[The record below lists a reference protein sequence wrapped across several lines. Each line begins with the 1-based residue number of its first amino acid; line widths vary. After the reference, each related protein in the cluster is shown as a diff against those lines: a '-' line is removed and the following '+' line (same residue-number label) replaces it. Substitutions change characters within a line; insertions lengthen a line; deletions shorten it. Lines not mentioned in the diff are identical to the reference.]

1 MSRILTLLVTTLLVA
16 LSVLV
21 YSLPAAAGNCGTDP
35 YGNIIPCP
43 QGEKGGFGYYYDR
56 ATQTF
61 YADDPTADGTETVGG
76 VRMQVRYV
84 VNCVGNSTDEPRR
97 VSECSTAICSLPDG
111 SAGVSYLVYER
122 PDAGA
127 DWTPRAGPVC
137 RGVADPIPLADV
149 EAEIARIFEAHFKN
163 VVEPEIT
170 VAPAVNAVANMPV
183 LASTPDPGPLG
194 FDITNPL
201 PGRVE
206 ATPAYEW
213 TWSNGQQSTGAGVG
227 YDGTSP
233 SGNPGHYPVQTT
245 FKDGGSGSVA
255 LIVVWSITLTVAGI
269 PPITDIPPL
278 EYSGSAD
285 FPVRSAR
292 TVLVDSP
299 N

>member
-1 MSRILTLLVTTLLVA
+1 MTRF
-16 LSVLV
+16 LSVLTTLAILILAV
-21 YSLPAAAGNCGTDP
+21 EILPANGCTLWDGCVESSARS
-35 YGNIIPCP
+35 
-43 QGEKGGFGYYYDR
+43 GGFGYLYDR

-76 VRMQVRYV
+76 VRMQLRYV

-111 SAGVSYLVYER
+111 SAGVSYLVYQR

-149 EAEIARIFEAHFKN
+149 EAEIVRIFEAHFKN

-170 VAPAVNAVANMPV
+170 VAPAVNAVVNLPV

-245 FKDGGSGSVA
+245 FEDGGSGSVA
-255 LIVVWSITLTVAGI
+255 LTVVWSITLTVAGI

-278 EYSGSAD
+278 EYSGSVD

>member
-1 MSRILTLLVTTLLVA
+1 MTRFIGATLTCILANLVIVVNPTYANECWTDLRGQIVC
-16 LSVLV
+16 SD
-21 YSLPAAAGNCGTDP
+21 AAR
-35 YGNIIPCP
+35 
-43 QGEKGGFGYYYDR
+43 GGFGYLYDR

-61 YADDPTADGTETVGG
+61 LADDPSADGTETVGG
-76 VRMQVRYV
+76 VQIQVRYV

-97 VSECSTAICSLPDG
+97 VSECSTAICSLSDG
-111 SAGVSYLVYER
+111 SAGVSYLVYQR
-122 PDAGA
+122 PDGGA

-137 RGVADPIPLADV
+137 RGVVDPIPLADV
-149 EAEIARIFEAHFKN
+149 EAEIVRIFEAHFKN
-163 VVEPEIT
+163 VMEPEIT
-170 VAPAVNAVANMPV
+170 VAPAVNAVVNLPV

-206 ATPAYEW
+206 ATPVYEW
-213 TWSNGQQSTGAGVG
+213 TWSNGQRSTGAGVG

-233 SGNPGHYPVQTT
+233 SGNPEHYPVQTT
-245 FKDGGSGSVA
+245 FEDGGSGSVA
-255 LIVVWSITLTVAGI
+255 LTVVWSITLTVAGI

-292 TVLVDSP
+292 AVLVDSP

>member
-1 MSRILTLLVTTLLVA
+1 M
-16 LSVLV
+16 
-21 YSLPAAAGNCGTDP
+21 
-35 YGNIIPCP
+35 
-43 QGEKGGFGYYYDR
+43 KGLARLFVVVCFLCLGISGPSASAQSGDCWRDAFGRQICSDAPRSGFGYLYDG
-56 ATQTF
+56 AAQTF

-97 VSECSTAICSLPDG
+97 VSECSTAMCSLPDG
-111 SAGVSYLVYER
+111 SAGVSYLVYQR
-122 PDAGA
+122 PDADS
-127 DWTPRAGPVC
+127 DWTSRAGPVC

-149 EAEIARIFEAHFKN
+149 EAEIVRIFEAHFKN

-170 VAPAVNAVANMPV
+170 VAPAVNAVVNMPV

-206 ATPAYEW
+206 ATPTYEW
-213 TWSNGQQSTGAGVG
+213 TWSNGDRSSGAGVG

-233 SGNPGHYPVQTT
+233 MTSPGHYPVQST
-245 FKDGGSGSVA
+245 FLDGGAANVD
-255 LIVVWSITLTVAGI
+255 LTVVWSITLTVASI

-278 EYSGSAD
+278 EYNASAGFD
-285 FPVRSAR
+285 VRSAR
-292 TVLVDSP
+292 TLLVGWP
-299 N
+299 